1 MVNLNDV
8 TSKEY
13 NKFINEFLKKDA
25 RFNRLQV
32 AHIIVCF
39 ASMFIIGGIMY
50 LITLPFEAF
59 FESHEWAFF
68 PFLFISCI
76 TPFWLSPIFDKFE
89 LKMAKDIYEWEKDM
103 GYFVIFNPYFFEDK
117 VSIPINFE
125 KNVLKNDKYF
135 KFQLLKSSGCF
146 FCKTL
151 IEEDVF
157 NKYSAM
163 FEKALK
169 ENYEYVPLFSDTVFV
184 FRHDEISELL
194 SPIYEVYESRR

>member
-25 RFNRLQV
+25 KFNRLQV
-32 AHIIVCF
+32 AHLVICF
-39 ASMFIIGGIMY
+39 ASIFIMSGIMY
-50 LITLPFEAF
+50 LITRPFGISFADENWIVAV
-59 FESHEWAFF
+59 
-68 PFLFISCI
+68 LMFISFL

-103 GYFVIFNPYFFEDK
+103 GYLVVYNPYFFEDK

-135 KFQLLKSSGCF
+135 KFQLFKSSSCY

-163 FEKALK
+163 FKKALK